1 MPALFFS
8 GRKVESAAALSS
20 PFKQKWIL
28 KKWNIEKRF
37 SRVSPLVL

>member
-8 GRKVESAAALSS
+8 GRKVEFSPALFSLMN
-20 PFKQKWIL
+20 QKWIL

-37 SRVSPLVL
+37 PAFLL